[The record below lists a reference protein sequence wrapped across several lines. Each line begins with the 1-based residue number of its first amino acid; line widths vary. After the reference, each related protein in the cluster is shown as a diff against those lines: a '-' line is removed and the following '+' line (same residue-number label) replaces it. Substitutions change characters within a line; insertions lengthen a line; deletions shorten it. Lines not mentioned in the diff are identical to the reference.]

1 MNKANFTIPKQ
12 RSEKIKL
19 LKDLQTGK
27 RTIAEVFNLGYNI
40 SMWKVDETDE
50 DYLISFDGTER
61 VSKKDYE
68 KSMLTDKAI
77 YVTLDLNS
85 TNY

>member
-27 RTIAEVFNLGYNI
+27 KNIQQVFNLGYHVT
-40 SMWKVDETDE
+40 MWKQDETD
-50 DYLISFDGTER
+50 DKYLISLDGMER

-68 KSMLTDKAI
+68 QSMLTDKAI
-77 YVTLDLNS
+77 YVTLDLNP